1 MGDNKLLAMAE
12 HDALTQLMIA
22 REAALIALYPN
33 NPEVV
38 AQIMAKLIMERVN
51 ALCPMT
57 N

>member
-12 HDALTQLMIA
+12 HDALTQWMMA